1 MRPLPAD
8 RAPRPASLSGRLGRL
23 LTAAV
28 LAAAVVFVVLYGL
41 SVMLLDRY
49 AWDEARLARERSQ
62 QVENLQDYV
71 DRNGVSSSDI
81 ALLTRWVRQQGVL
94 SLQVYRQG
102 ALVYDSALQ
111 QQDYDGLAGDELPS
125 WETPYPVTFAD
136 GEAEI
141 LLEGSYAYRLYT
153 YALVAELAAAFALFF
168 GIVMAGIR
176 RTIRYIRQLSGE
188 IRILEGGGLDYKVTV
203 QGTDELGQLAR
214 GLDDMRLAFQ
224 RQQQQEKALAQ
235 ASQRMVTEMSHD
247 LRTPLTAIL
256 LYTQLLL
263 DHRYQTAEQ
272 QNDYVRRID
281 KQARRLKQ
289 LSDRL
294 FSYALSTAGEDEAP
308 AQALPLQSAL
318 YDLLSETT
326 AYLEQQG
333 FAVRLDLDWRPCRIR
348 LRSDYLGRIFDN
360 LASNIVKY
368 ADPAAPVVLRSLYTD
383 GCAGIALENRCAA
396 RPAAAESSGIGLRN
410 VDGMMRKMGG
420 SCVVEQSGGRFC
432 AALYFACAD
441 APEQGKKSGGAP

>member
-1 MRPLPAD
+1 MPGT
-8 RAPRPASLSGRLGRL
+8 RPAWRGSAASRWKICRITW
-23 LTAAV
+23 TA
-28 LAAAVVFVVLYGL
+28 
-41 SVMLLDRY
+41 
-49 AWDEARLARERSQ
+49 
-62 QVENLQDYV
+62 
-71 DRNGVSSSDI
+71 NGVSSSDI

-203 QGTDELGQLAR
+203 QGSDELGQLAR

-235 ASQRMVTEMSHD
+235 ASQRMG
-247 LRTPLTAIL
+247 
-256 LYTQLLL
+256 
-263 DHRYQTAEQ
+263 
-272 QNDYVRRID
+272 
-281 KQARRLKQ
+281 
-289 LSDRL
+289 DR
-294 FSYALSTAGEDEAP
+294 DVPRP
-308 AQALPLQSAL
+308 AHAADCHP
-318 YDLLSETT
+318 
-326 AYLEQQG
+326 
-333 FAVRLDLDWRPCRIR
+333 AVH
-348 LRSDYLGRIFDN
+348 
-360 LASNIVKY
+360 
-368 ADPAAPVVLRSLYTD
+368 
-383 GCAGIALENRCAA
+383 
-396 RPAAAESSGIGLRN
+396 PAAAGSPLP
-410 VDGMMRKMGG
+410 DGGTAK
-420 SCVVEQSGGRFC
+420 
-432 AALYFACAD
+432 
-441 APEQGKKSGGAP
+441 

>member
-1 MRPLPAD
+1 
-8 RAPRPASLSGRLGRL
+8 
-23 LTAAV
+23 
-28 LAAAVVFVVLYGL
+28 
-41 SVMLLDRY
+41 
-49 AWDEARLARERSQ
+49 
-62 QVENLQDYV
+62 
-71 DRNGVSSSDI
+71 
-81 ALLTRWVRQQGVL
+81 
-94 SLQVYRQG
+94 
-102 ALVYDSALQ
+102 
-111 QQDYDGLAGDELPS
+111 
-125 WETPYPVTFAD
+125 
-136 GEAEI
+136 
-141 LLEGSYAYRLYT
+141 
-153 YALVAELAAAFALFF
+153 
-168 GIVMAGIR
+168 
-176 RTIRYIRQLSGE
+176 
-188 IRILEGGGLDYKVTV
+188 
-203 QGTDELGQLAR
+203 
-214 GLDDMRLAFQ
+214 
-224 RQQQQEKALAQ
+224 
-235 ASQRMVTEMSHD
+235 MVTEMSHD

-294 FSYALSTAGEDEAP
+294 FSYALSTAGEDEVP

-432 AALYFACAD
+432 AALYFTCAD